1 MTLITEV
8 EKLDSNKLNNVST
21 GLNNLKTKVND
32 LDVVKMKTVP
42 VDLKK
47 LSDLLDNEI
56 AENTLKKKVNKKNFL
71 VQLLYFT

>member
-21 GLNNLKTKVND
+21 GLNNLKIKVND

-71 VQLLYFT
+71 VQLL

>member
-47 LSDLLDNEI
+47 ISDLLDNEI

-71 VQLLYFT
+71 MQLL

>member
-71 VQLLYFT
+71 MQLL

>member
-32 LDVVKMKTVP
+32 LDVAKMKTVP

-71 VQLLYFT
+71 MQLL

>member
-71 VQLLYFT
+71 VQLL

>member
-32 LDVVKMKTVP
+32 LDIVKMKTVP

-71 VQLLYFT
+71 MQLL

>member
-42 VDLKK
+42 LDLKK

-71 VQLLYFT
+71 MQLL

>member
-32 LDVVKMKTVP
+32 LGVVKMKTVP

-71 VQLLYFT
+71 VQLL

>member
-1 MTLITEV
+1 MALITEG
-8 EKLDSNKLNNVST
+8 EKLAIDKLNNVST

-32 LDVVKMKTVP
+32 LDVGKMKTVP

-56 AENTLKKKVNKKNFL
+56 PENTLKKKVNKKNL
-71 VQLLYFT
+71 LMQLL

>member
-1 MTLITEV
+1 MALRTEG
-8 EKLDSNKLNNVST
+8 EKLAIDKLNNVST

-32 LDVVKMKTVP
+32 LDVGKMKTVP

-56 AENTLKKKVNKKNFL
+56 PENTLKKKVNKKNL
-71 VQLLYFT
+71 LMQLL

>member
-8 EKLDSNKLNNVST
+8 EKLDSNKLNNIST

-71 VQLLYFT
+71 VQLL

>member
-56 AENTLKKKVNKKNFL
+56 AENTLKKKVNKKIS
-71 VQLLYFT
+71 

>member
-1 MTLITEV
+1 MALITEV

-71 VQLLYFT
+71 VQLL

>member
-1 MTLITEV
+1 MALITEG
-8 EKLDSNKLNNVST
+8 EKLAIDKLNNVST

-32 LDVVKMKTVP
+32 LDLGKIKTVP

-56 AENTLKKKVNKKNFL
+56 PENTLKKKVNKKNL
-71 VQLLYFT
+71 LMQLL

>member
-32 LDVVKMKTVP
+32 LDVVKMKAVP

-71 VQLLYFT
+71 VQLL

>member
-47 LSDLLDNEI
+47 ISDLLDNEI

-71 VQLLYFT
+71 MQLLKFT

>member
-47 LSDLLDNEI
+47 LCDLLDNEI

-71 VQLLYFT
+71 MQLL

>member
-1 MTLITEV
+1 MALITEV

-71 VQLLYFT
+71 MQLL

>member
-47 LSDLLDNEI
+47 SSDLLDNEI

-71 VQLLYFT
+71 VQLL

>member
-71 VQLLYFT
+71 MQQL

>member
-47 LSDLLDNEI
+47 ISDLLDNEI

-71 VQLLYFT
+71 VQLL

>member
-1 MTLITEV
+1 MALITEV

-32 LDVVKMKTVP
+32 LEVVKMKTVP

-47 LSDLLDNEI
+47 I
-56 AENTLKKKVNKKNFL
+56 KW
-71 VQLLYFT
+71 FTR

>member
-32 LDVVKMKTVP
+32 LDVAKMKTVP

-71 VQLLYFT
+71 VQLL

>member
-32 LDVVKMKTVP
+32 LGVVKMKTVP

-71 VQLLYFT
+71 MQLL